1 MAAPGCYRAGR
12 ADLAARSR
20 RHKGDWSKGRAPR
33 GSHPLSGRPTA
44 RLRPRRASARAG
56 PAPPL
61 PARRPSAAV
70 RGRSR
75 ERVAVP
81 DGPND
86 RGSARGSAPN
96 GRAEPRRPGAAI
108 RFLPARPGA
117 PAAGTA
123 ARRRHFLMTSP
134 VPRSPPP
141 LTKGSGAG
149 PRRGSA
155 HSSRAAGLRGR
166 ARHGRVPRGGS
177 VARRAA
183 ARGPRRSS
191 GREPRAGSCPHKSG
205 RPRARRARG
214 GCRSTRPGRGA
225 APWGGGIC
233 ARPCALAPGGGA
245 RPRGAARSA
254 WAWGAAF
261 GVPGLPAPSGRP
273 ARPSPVPPTPP
284 PLTPVGPIREARLPN
299 GDGGATRGPERPHRG
314 GLTSVGPRAVL
325 LLGERGDTRSA
336 LRSGTDP
343 VMRSANDYSQI
354 NRVFCC
360 CLPCMYALC
369 EQTELFRPLWLV
381 PTCARAAENARYDN
395 SLLLNSIEFLL
406 LANFH
411 LYLHH
416 LLNCSDLQP

>member
-141 LTKGSGAG
+141 LTKGSGAR

-225 APWGGGIC
+225 APWGGGNL
-233 ARPCALAPGGGA
+233 RPALRVGSGRRRAPAWSRALGLGVGSGLW
-245 RPRGAARSA
+245 RPRPAGTQRPAGAAQ
-254 WAWGAAF
+254 
-261 GVPGLPAPSGRP
+261 
-273 ARPSPVPPTPP
+273 PSPPHPP

-299 GDGGATRGPERPHRG
+299 VGGGATRGPEGPHRG